1 MGYTNNLLD
10 DVRAQLAPE
19 DTVLKEARERRDIVC
34 AAAESFRGATR
45 SFASGSLAHKTANCP
60 IHQRDKGLDAD
71 CGVVLSR
78 VFFPELGPDGTAKEG
93 PDDILAA
100 VLAHTRPRVLRRWP
114 RATFTIT
121 KRAIYIEFHAPL
133 PGGEDPTVDLV
144 VGLTRASGEGLWIPN
159 TEQHRWDPSHP
170 EKHTDL
176 LTAEPQQLRLTRAHA
191 IRLAK
196 AENKRSGE
204 PVLCSFNIEAF
215 GLMFVAPGMSQA
227 TVLGAM
233 WRRGAADL
241 REQLTPDPAGVS
253 APIKVADRDRA
264 IERLDAAAD
273 ALESALAQDG
283 DPVAVRRYLRPL
295 FPEFIAETA
304 GEATKAR
311 AVEAL
316 KSHQWP
322 RVASTGVLTTGV
334 GASLK
339 QPRSFGELWF
349 SEHPV
354 HDLRLMRQARRE
366 AGR

>member
-133 PGGEDPTVDLV
+133 PGG
-144 VGLTRASGEGLWIPN
+144 
-159 TEQHRWDPSHP
+159 
-170 EKHTDL
+170 
-176 LTAEPQQLRLTRAHA
+176 
-191 IRLAK
+191 
-196 AENKRSGE
+196 
-204 PVLCSFNIEAF
+204 
-215 GLMFVAPGMSQA
+215 
-227 TVLGAM
+227 
-233 WRRGAADL
+233 
-241 REQLTPDPAGVS
+241 
-253 APIKVADRDRA
+253 
-264 IERLDAAAD
+264 
-273 ALESALAQDG
+273 
-283 DPVAVRRYLRPL
+283 VRRAPAQCTPTRPL
-295 FPEFIAETA
+295 FEFP
-304 GEATKAR
+304 ATNSR
-311 AVEAL
+311 SVWIEFWVPL
-316 KSHQWP
+316 SSSP
-322 RVASTGVLTTGV
+322 RIYTDGPA
-334 GASLK
+334 GASVS
-339 QPRSFGELWF
+339 PHRFAFGER
-349 SEHPV
+349 
-354 HDLRLMRQARRE
+354 DTA
-366 AGR
+366 